1 MGLTARQRRVFDK
14 DQSVGKS
21 MKEATMPKIVE
32 PTGHQQAKID
42 KRLAKK
48 YPHMAKESWVKM
60 LKKKVQ
66 KKLAKR
72 RSSTGYKLAKAGV
85 SEKKSKKM
93 GY

>member
-1 MGLTARQRRVFDK
+1 
-14 DQSVGKS
+14 
-21 MKEATMPKIVE
+21 MPKIVE
-32 PTGHQQAKID
+32 PTGHQQARID

-72 RSSTGYKLAKAGV
+72 RSSVGYQLGKAGV
-85 SEKKSKKM
+85 SEKKSKRM

>member
-14 DQSVGKS
+14 DQSIGKS
-21 MKEATMPKIVE
+21 MKEATVPKTVE
-32 PTGHQQAKID
+32 PTGHQQARID

-48 YPHMAKESWVKM
+48 YPHMAKESWVKK

-72 RSSTGYKLAKAGV
+72 RGSTGYRLGKAGI
-85 SEKKSKKM
+85 SEKKTKGM